1 MRHPSLIRAAALALS
16 TLLLGSACGSRSS
29 SVRVTSIGTGGPDT
43 PLIPRAIGFFDTRHG
58 VLAKIEDCSASYCPG
73 ALFVSDDSGRSWKRT
88 LVVHGQVDITESP
101 VDIDAVR
108 GSSLVWVT
116 TASALLRSDDRGRS
130 WWRALRVH
138 AVAVSFSDPEHGWL
152 LLANG
157 TFARP
162 PAILSSDDGGQSW
175 HKLTSPC
182 QGGFGIPAAISRAS
196 ASLGWV
202 ACMTQMTA
210 GFEGKQVWQTS
221 DGGHTWRLRSRTE
234 LFVPRPAPPIGNLP
248 GRGYVSGMQ
257 FLPDG
262 RGWLWE
268 DRGWLLTTSDGG
280 RLWRKSPLTSAD
292 EVEARSASLLGD
304 RTGFI
309 LLGVDPACHN
319 RLVLSADGA
328 RRATTLKRWPSTFEM
343 CS

>member
-175 HKLTSPC
+175 HKL
-182 QGGFGIPAAISRAS
+182 
-196 ASLGWV
+196 
-202 ACMTQMTA
+202 
-210 GFEGKQVWQTS
+210 
-221 DGGHTWRLRSRTE
+221 
-234 LFVPRPAPPIGNLP
+234 
-248 GRGYVSGMQ
+248 
-257 FLPDG
+257 
-262 RGWLWE
+262 
-268 DRGWLLTTSDGG
+268 
-280 RLWRKSPLTSAD
+280 
-292 EVEARSASLLGD
+292 
-304 RTGFI
+304 
-309 LLGVDPACHN
+309 
-319 RLVLSADGA
+319 
-328 RRATTLKRWPSTFEM
+328 
-343 CS
+343 